1 MSGGAI
7 VVMVGE
13 VKVSSHNKKVMMG
26 KREGMVVENEIE
38 LLLTDD

>member
-13 VKVSSHNKKVMMG
+13 VKVSGHDKKVMMG
-26 KREGMVVENEIE
+26 KREGMVVENTIE